1 MPARDG
7 PQTGLLQYVLA
18 KMVPC
23 AAILSMFGVRA
34 NGFPYAV
41 RHSAVIDQPERLEYL
56 VYVSR

>member
-1 MPARDG
+1 MRPVIMPARDG

-18 KMVPC
+18 KTVPC

-41 RHSAVIDQPERLEYL
+41 RHSAVN
-56 VYVSR
+56 